1 MTLSL
6 SYWIVFLIGLL
17 AGIVAMIIFNRIT
30 TKSGCLRID
39 HSNPKKDIFRL
50 EVDGIADRTTRRFVL
65 KVDHNADLSQD

>member
-30 TKSGCLRID
+30 TKSGYLRID

-50 EVDGIADRTTRRFVL
+50 EVDGIADRTTKRFVL